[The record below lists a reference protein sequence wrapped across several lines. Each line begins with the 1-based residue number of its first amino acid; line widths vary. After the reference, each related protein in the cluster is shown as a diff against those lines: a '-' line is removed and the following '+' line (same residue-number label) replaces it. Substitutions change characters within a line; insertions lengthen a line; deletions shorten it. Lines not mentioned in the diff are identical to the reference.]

1 MKVGITG
8 HQDIGSDEDIDWVQS
23 VLSETIVRLGIK
35 LGFTSLAY
43 GSDQL
48 FAEHLNRQNIPYK
61 AIIPCKKYES
71 TFHESG
77 RLEQYFALKRS
88 AEEVITLEYE
98 EPTGIAFY
106 NSGKKVVDSSDLVIA
121 VWFGRKA
128 KNLGGTGDAVQYAI
142 SKKKRIIHI
151 NPEIRKIAII

>member
-8 HQDIGSDEDIDWVQS
+8 HQNIGSDKDIDWVQS
-23 VLSETIVRLGIK
+23 VLSETINRLNVK

-43 GSDQL
+43 GADQL

-88 AEEVITLEYE
+88 AEEVIMLEHE

-106 NSGKKVVDSSDLVIA
+106 SAGKKVIDSSDLMIA

-128 KNLGGTGDAVQYAI
+128 KNLGGTGDAVTYAM
-142 SKKKRIIHI
+142 SQGKRIIHI
-151 NPEIRKIAII
+151 NPETRKIVVI